1 MPNSKNTKREHENTS
16 TYYYAN
22 RSDPSEVIAIIYFDG
37 RESDDVIIERGV
49 EYELIDTPVFDLDA
63 MPKHARDAFIKATYE
78 AFKRFM
84 ERPDAQSILDAT
96 KERLI
101 QEGSTLLN
109 PRKSSHV
116 FTPKCTP

>member
-109 PRKSSHV
+109 PRK
-116 FTPKCTP
+116 K